1 MIIPQRQN
9 WWRIVLSYRGTELP
23 RTKWRILGVALVA
36 LVVTY
41 FEENRGFHPNLT
53 PLPYTLIS
61 VALGIFLGFRNNA
74 SYDRWWEG
82 RKLWGALV
90 NTSRT
95 IARQFTTLVGPR
107 GAAADPEVVALR
119 KALVYRA
126 IAFVHA
132 LRLSLRNATD
142 YSELA
147 AFLPKDEVD
156 QLARETNKPAAIT
169 HRGAIILR
177 EAWERGWIETMHL
190 PVLESSLTGLTD
202 IQGGCERIKST
213 PIPFLSTTLM
223 HRIVAVYCYSLPFGV
238 VDAVKI
244 YTPFVVILVAY
255 AFFGLDVVGDELEEP
270 FGTDPN
276 DLSLSAISRMIEVNL
291 RQRLGETEL
300 PPLLQPVNEVLS

>member
-1 MIIPQRQN
+1 MIVTKRDN
-9 WWRIVLSYRGTELP
+9 WWQFVLSYRGTELP
-23 RTKWRILGVALVA
+23 RTKWRILGVAIVA
-36 LVVTY
+36 SVVT
-41 FEENRGFHPNLT
+41 FLEEKHGFHPNLT
-53 PLPYTLIS
+53 PLPYTLIG

-95 IARQFTTLVGPR
+95 LARQFTTLVGPK
-107 GAAADPEVVALR
+107 GAPTDEVVALR
-119 KALVYRA
+119 KTLVYRG

-132 LRLSLRNATD
+132 LRLSLRSATD
-142 YSELA
+142 YSELEP
-147 AFLPKDEVD
+147 FLSREEVSA
-156 QLARETNKPAAIT
+156 LANESNKPAAIT
-169 HRGAIILR
+169 HGTAKLLR
-177 EAWERGWIETMHL
+177 DAWERGWIDTMHL
-190 PVLESSLTGLTD
+190 PSIDATLTALTD

-223 HRIVAVYCYSLPFGV
+223 HRIVAAYCYTLPFGV

-244 YTPFVVILVAY
+244 YTPFVVVLVAY

-270 FGTDPN
+270 FGTEPN

-300 PPLLQPVNEVLS
+300 PPMLQPVDEVLS

>member
-1 MIIPQRQN
+1 MIVTKREN
-9 WWRIVLSYRGTELP
+9 WWQLVLSYHGTELP
-23 RTKWRILGVALVA
+23 RTKWRIFGVAVVA
-36 LVVTY
+36 MVVTF
-41 FEENRGFHPNLT
+41 FEEKHGFHPNLT
-53 PLPYTLIS
+53 PLPYTLIA

-74 SYDRWWEG
+74 SYDRWWEA

-95 IARQFTTLVGPR
+95 IARQFTTLVGPK
-107 GAAADPEVVALR
+107 GPADEEILALR
-119 KALVYRA
+119 KTLVYRA

-132 LRLSLRNATD
+132 LRLSLRNAKD
-142 YSELA
+142 YSELE
-147 AFLPKDEVD
+147 AFIPREEVA
-156 QLARETNKPAAIT
+156 QLANESSKPLAIT
-169 HRGAIILR
+169 QRTAVVLR
-177 EAWERGWIETMHL
+177 EAWERGWIDTMHV
-190 PVLESSLTGLTD
+190 PAIDASLSALTD
-202 IQGGCERIKST
+202 IQGACERIKST

-223 HRIVAVYCYSLPFGV
+223 HRIVAVYCYTLPFGV

-244 YTPFVVILVAY
+244 YTPFVVIMVAY

-291 RQRLGETEL
+291 RQRVGETDL